1 MASLHPDIFA
11 TLDVTLVDVA
21 DTSGNLPEVMKLL
34 SQWYDF
40 RTRLKNKLI
49 SGLILPFVLIHI
61 AAFVGPLPFL
71 FMGIINGAGY
81 IMEVAKILVSFYTII
96 AVILA
101 IFRLMPCTGMLRRFK
116 DTLVLNIPLLRQ
128 VIRQLALS
136 RYCRAFNML
145 YKAGVPITQCARQAT
160 GVTGN
165 VIMADLLKGGAE
177 SAKAG
182 NMVCEGFSSK
192 LPEDFLSLWSIG
204 EETGELDNCVKRL
217 ADNMSERAELLLGEF
232 VKHLTILIYWFICIG
247 LIIRIL
253 MGAAAVFGSLSS
265 Q

>member
-1 MASLHPDIFA
+1 MSKHPDIFA

-40 RTRLKNKLI
+40 MSRLKGRLI

-61 AAFVGPLPFL
+61 AAFVGPLPLL
-71 FMGIINGAGY
+71 FMGVINGVGY
-81 IMEVAKILVSFYTII
+81 VMEVAMILVLFYAIM
-96 AVILA
+96 AAILA
-101 IFRLMPCTGMLRRFK
+101 TLRLMPRTGMLRRFM
-116 DTLVLNIPLLRQ
+116 DALALNIPLLCH
-128 VIRQLALS
+128 VVRQLALS

-145 YKAGVPITQCARQAT
+145 YKAGVPIIQCARQAT

-165 VIMADLLKGGAE
+165 VIMAGLLKGGAE
-177 SAKAG
+177 SAQAG

-192 LPEDFLSLWSIG
+192 LPVDFLSIWRIG

-217 ADNMSERAELLLGEF
+217 ADNTSESGELLFDEF
-232 VKHLTILIYWFICIG
+232 VKWLPKFIYWFICIG

-253 MGAAAVFGSLSS
+253 MGVAAVFGSLSS